1 MVFCGQCGYQLA
13 PGYTVC
19 PRCGAQTEAE
29 TIEYDP
35 GAYNPTEISHAI
47 LDAPTQGVPPHNRGS
62 QPRQPEQ
69 QGPLVLGSMTPNER
83 LANEATTS
91 MNSQTYP
98 PQQAYPGYPQQ
109 AGTGM
114 YGYNVGGYQQQYQA
128 GQSAV
133 VAQLLEASRKGKIT
147 ALLLILFGLLL
158 LIVAII
164 IFLLTRQ
171 GIIFSA

>member
-13 PGYTVC
+13 PGDTVC

-47 LDAPTQGVPPHNRGS
+47 LNAPTQGVPPQNRGS

-69 QGPLVLGSMTPNER
+69 QGPLVLGPMTPHR
-83 LANEATTS
+83 GLSNEATTS